1 MVYPIVKKYNSFDS
15 TFDLSDHN
23 EKNRHP
29 QVIITIT
36 VCSAILLM
44 VMLVVGLVLYLSR
57 LKRRKEGNL

>member
-57 LKRRKEGNL
+57 LKHRKEGNL